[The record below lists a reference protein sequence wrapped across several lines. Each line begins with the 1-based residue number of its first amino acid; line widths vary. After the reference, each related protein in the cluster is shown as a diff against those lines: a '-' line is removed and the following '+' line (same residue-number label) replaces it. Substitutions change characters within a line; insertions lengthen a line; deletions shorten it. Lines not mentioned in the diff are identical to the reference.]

1 MTRYNRHLYGE
12 NDRNAGH
19 YALHAMGGRAFDSSA
34 LVGETLGSAAPERRG
49 IILVLALVFAAGLY
63 AGALLFSG
71 RPSHTPEIVYCPVP
85 GSPPIA
91 AVPAECGK
99 PGVTR

>member
-1 MTRYNRHLYGE
+1 MIRNNRHLYGE
-12 NDRNAGH
+12 NEPNAGH
-19 YALHAMGGRAFDSSA
+19 YAMHAMGGRAFDSSA

-49 IILVLALVFAAGLY
+49 VILILALVFAMGLY

-71 RPSHTPEIVYCPVP
+71 RPSHTPDIVYCPAP
-85 GSPPIA
+85 GSPPAA
-91 AVPAECGK
+91 AVPAECEQ